1 MPSLKEIKGRI
12 ASVKSTLK
20 ITSAM
25 KLVASA
31 KLRKAQQAIEGMR
44 PYERK
49 LQEMLAHL
57 TKQAGGSGVGISSA
71 SLRDPIRAYAPEIP
85 TPEPEPEASKKVV
98 IVAFASNSSLCGAFN
113 ANAVRLALE
122 TIQSYGDAQVTVY
135 SIGRKMAEAMKKVGH
150 PSPADFHD
158 LADKPSYAEAAALA
172 GQLME
177 DFREGR
183 IDRVE
188 LVYNHFVSSGKQVPV
203 RETFLPM
210 EISPRASL
218 SRNDNPSIPGRNDSG
233 IVIPSEAKESET
245 DYILEPSA
253 RELLEEL
260 LPKSL
265 KLKFYTALLDSNA
278 SEHAARTVA
287 MQTATDN
294 GEDLLQELTLQYN
307 KSRQQKITAEILDLA
322 GGSQEK

>member
-57 TKQAGGSGVGISSA
+57 TRQAGGSGVVLSSA
-71 SLRDPIRAYAPEIP
+71 SLRDPIRAYAPEST
-85 TPEPEPEASKKVV
+85 TPEPEPEVSKKVA

-122 TIQSYGDAQVTVY
+122 TIQSFGDAQVTVY
-135 SIGRKMAEAMKKVGH
+135 SVGRKMAEAMKKVGH
-150 PSPADFHD
+150 PSPADYQH
-158 LADKPSYAEAAALA
+158 LADKPSYTEAAVLA
-172 GQLME
+172 EQLME

-183 IDRVE
+183 VDRVE

-203 RETFLPM
+203 RETFLPSTAV
-210 EISPRASL
+210 IS
-218 SRNDNPSIPGRNDSG
+218 G
-233 IVIPSEAKESET
+233 EAAGEVEKSET

-260 LPKSL
+260 LPKSQ

-322 GGSQEK
+322 GGSQE

>member
-12 ASVKSTLK
+12 GSVKSTLK

-31 KLRKAQQAIEGMR
+31 KLRKAQQTIEGMR

-49 LQEMLAHL
+49 LQEMMERLVA
-57 TKQAGGSGVGISSA
+57 QAGGAGTSEWSA
-71 SLRDPIRAYAPEIP
+71 RPAVEDEDAAP
-85 TPEPEPEASKKVV
+85 ARQKVAL
-98 IVAFASNSSLCGAFN
+98 VAFASNSSLCGAFN
-113 ANAVRLALE
+113 ANVVRLALE
-122 TIQSYGDAQVTVY
+122 TLRSYGGADVTVY
-135 SIGRKMAEAMKKVGH
+135 SVGRKMAESMKKAGKT
-150 PSPADFHD
+150 SPEDYQK
-158 LADKPSYAEAAALA
+158 LADNPSYAPAAELA
-172 GQLME
+172 GALMD

-183 IDRVE
+183 LDRVD

-203 RETFLPM
+203 RETLLPM
-210 EISPRASL
+210 GEI
-218 SRNDNPSIPGRNDSG
+218 PSG
-233 IVIPSEAKESET
+233 VIPSEAKESDIE
-245 DYILEPSA
+245 YILEPSA
-253 RELLEEL
+253 AELLEDL

-265 KLKFYTALLDSNA
+265 RLKFYTALLDSNA

-307 KSRQQKITAEILDLA
+307 KGRQQKITSEILDLA
-322 GGSQEK
+322 GGSQDN

>member
-12 ASVKSTLK
+12 GSVKSTLK

-31 KLRKAQQAIEGMR
+31 KLRKAQQTIEGMR

-49 LQEMLAHL
+49 LQGMLDHL
-57 TKQAGGSGVGISSA
+57 MASGAKVSGEFT
-71 SLRDPIRAYAPEIP
+71 R
-85 TPEPEPEASKKVV
+85 TPQEGVPVRQRIAL
-98 IVAFASNSSLCGAFN
+98 VAFASNSSLCGAFN
-113 ANAVRLALE
+113 ANAFRLALE
-122 TIQSYGDAQVTVY
+122 TVRSYGDADVTVY
-135 SIGRKMAEAMKKVGH
+135 SIGRKMADSMRKCGH
-150 PSPADFHD
+150 PSPSDFQK
-158 LADKPSYAEAAALA
+158 LAEK
-172 GQLME
+172 LMD
-177 DFREGR
+177 DFRKGR
-183 IDRVE
+183 IDRVD

-203 RETFLPM
+203 RETLLPM
-210 EISPRASL
+210 GAAVL
-218 SRNDNPSIPGRNDSG
+218 NGSG
-233 IVIPSEAKESET
+233 GMAEESDV

-253 RELLEEL
+253 SELLEEL

-307 KSRQQKITAEILDLA
+307 KSRQQKITSEILDLA
-322 GGSQEK
+322 GGSQEQ